1 MAGPSFE
8 PEKALGKKLTEMDKQ
23 ALCAFISDLCRTV
36 VAEVGS
42 RGRRGG
48 IYPENICLDEKGK
61 IVIGP
66 AGKGPWQG
74 GGTDGQKTAGNTNK
88 SNTDNQGEASPETE
102 GSEQWQAQE
111 LNFIAPEQ
119 YWNGQLSAAS
129 DVYST
134 GLLMYYALNEG
145 RLPLEGECR
154 DPLLRRMGGGNPRAP
169 KNAGR
174 RLGAIIEKCLRFKP
188 AERYQTMEELR
199 VVTDSCL
206 KNLYTGGVPSSEAI
220 FKKNDDDLDDVE
232 RMMVGIIEKNEDAAI
247 EKAEDFP
254 TEEPEDG
261 VKVYKPAP
269 KSAQKEVISS
279 TQADLLARKMK
290 DTSSPAVPK
299 LGEEEAVLQPVTISP
314 NPNRSSPAVQYKL
327 KTDRERKIAEE
338 VKKRRRRPLAVI
350 LVLCAVL
357 VMVAIIMNAM
367 IRDYER
373 ERKTPDPML
382 QTTANV
388 EPDPYAV
395 SPTPEQIHLEDFNT
409 TTPGPS
415 VTMDIGILPEPEIV
429 TPEHGYQVVKDNVSW
444 TKAAAACTRLGGH
457 LAIINDEAEFDEVTR
472 LADEQGLIY
481 VWIGAHRVGGV
492 EKWEDGRDLT
502 DGFVRWARGEP
513 TYIDR
518 NDQVAEDYIMLWK
531 NNGVWA
537 YNDNRDDP
545 YADYPDMFEGIIG
558 YVCEF
563 NDSAA

>member
-1 MAGPSFE
+1 MAGPTFD

-23 ALCAFISDLCRTV
+23 ALCVFISDLCRAV

-48 IYPENICLDEKGK
+48 LFPDNICLGEKGE

-66 AGKGPWQG
+66 AGKGPWQDPGDGESKGRVNKINISEKGEVSLESG
-74 GGTDGQKTAGNTNK
+74 GKESWRG
-88 SNTDNQGEASPETE
+88 
-102 GSEQWQAQE
+102 QE
-111 LNFIAPEQ
+111 LDFIAPEQ

-129 DVYST
+129 DVYSV
-134 GLLMYYALNEG
+134 GLLMYYALSG
-145 RLPLEGECR
+145 GKLPLEGECK
-154 DPLLRRMGGGNPRAP
+154 DPLLRRMGGGNPQAP

-188 AERYQTMEELR
+188 AERYQTLEELR
-199 VVTDSCL
+199 VVVDSCL

-220 FKKNDDDLDDVE
+220 FRKNDDALNDVE

-247 EKAEDFP
+247 EKADDFP

-261 VKVYKPAP
+261 VKVYKPAG
-269 KSAQKEVISS
+269 KTGQKEVLSS
-279 TQADLLARKMK
+279 GQADMLAKKMK
-290 DTSSPAVPK
+290 DTPNPAVPK
-299 LGEEEAVLQPVTISP
+299 LGEEVLQPVTVSP
-314 NPNRSSPAVQYKL
+314 NPGRSSPAVQYKL

-367 IRDYER
+367 LRDYEK
-373 ERKTPDPML
+373 ERRTPDPML
-382 QTTANV
+382 QATANV
-388 EPDPYAV
+388 EADPYAAT
-395 SPTPEQIHLEDFNT
+395 PTPEQIHLEDFNT

-429 TPEHGYQVVKDNVSW
+429 TPVHGYQVVKDNVSW

-457 LAIINDEAEFDEVTR
+457 LVIINDEAEFEEVTR
-472 LADEQGLIY
+472 LADEQGLTY
-481 VWIGAHRVGGV
+481 VWVGAHRVGGV
-492 EKWEDGRDLT
+492 EKWENGQDLT

-531 NNGVWA
+531 NNGAWV

-558 YVCEF
+558 YICEF
-563 NDSAA
+563 NDTAA

>member
-1 MAGPSFE
+1 MAGPTFD

-23 ALCAFISDLCRTV
+23 ALCVFISDLCRAV

-48 IYPENICLDEKGK
+48 LFPDNICLGEKGE

-66 AGKGPWQG
+66 AGKGPWQDPGDGESKGRVNKINISEKGEVSLESG
-74 GGTDGQKTAGNTNK
+74 GKESWRG
-88 SNTDNQGEASPETE
+88 
-102 GSEQWQAQE
+102 QE
-111 LNFIAPEQ
+111 LDFIAPEQ

-129 DVYST
+129 DVYSV
-134 GLLMYYALNEG
+134 GLLMYYALSG
-145 RLPLEGECR
+145 GKLPLEGECK
-154 DPLLRRMGGGNPRAP
+154 DPLLRRMGGGNPQAP

-188 AERYQTMEELR
+188 AERYQTLEELR
-199 VVTDSCL
+199 VVVDSCL

-220 FKKNDDDLDDVE
+220 FKKNDDALNDVE

-247 EKAEDFP
+247 EKADDFP

-261 VKVYKPAP
+261 VKVYKPAG
-269 KSAQKEVISS
+269 KTGQKEVLSS
-279 TQADLLARKMK
+279 GQADMLAKKMK
-290 DTSSPAVPK
+290 DTPNPAVPK
-299 LGEEEAVLQPVTISP
+299 LGEEVLQPVTVSP
-314 NPNRSSPAVQYKL
+314 NPGRSSPAVQYKL

-367 IRDYER
+367 LRDYEK
-373 ERKTPDPML
+373 ERRTPDPML
-382 QTTANV
+382 QATANV
-388 EPDPYAV
+388 EADPYAAT
-395 SPTPEQIHLEDFNT
+395 PTPEQIHLEDFNT

-429 TPEHGYQVVKDNVSW
+429 TPVHGYQVVKDNVSW

-457 LAIINDEAEFDEVTR
+457 LVIINDEAEFEEVTR
-472 LADEQGLIY
+472 LADEQGLTY
-481 VWIGAHRVGGV
+481 VWVGAHRVGGV
-492 EKWEDGRDLT
+492 EKWENGQDLT

-531 NNGVWA
+531 NNGAWV

-558 YVCEF
+558 YICEF
-563 NDSAA
+563 NDTAA

>member
-1 MAGPSFE
+1 MAGPTFD

-23 ALCAFISDLCRTV
+23 ALCVFISDLCRAV

-48 IYPENICLDEKGK
+48 LFPDNICLGEKGE

-66 AGKGPWQG
+66 AGKGPWQDPGDGESKGRVNKINISEKGEVSLESG
-74 GGTDGQKTAGNTNK
+74 GKESWRG
-88 SNTDNQGEASPETE
+88 
-102 GSEQWQAQE
+102 QE
-111 LNFIAPEQ
+111 LDFIAPEQ

-129 DVYST
+129 DVYSV
-134 GLLMYYALNEG
+134 GLLMYYALSG
-145 RLPLEGECR
+145 GKLPLEGECK
-154 DPLLRRMGGGNPRAP
+154 DPLLRRMGGGNPQAP

-188 AERYQTMEELR
+188 AERYQTLEELR
-199 VVTDSCL
+199 VVVDSCL

-220 FKKNDDDLDDVE
+220 FRKNDDALNDVE

-247 EKAEDFP
+247 EKADGFP

-261 VKVYKPAP
+261 VKVYKPAG
-269 KSAQKEVISS
+269 KTGQKEVLSS
-279 TQADLLARKMK
+279 GQADMLAKKMK
-290 DTSSPAVPK
+290 DTPNPAVPK
-299 LGEEEAVLQPVTISP
+299 LGEEVLQPVTVSP
-314 NPNRSSPAVQYKL
+314 NPGRSSPAVQYKL

-367 IRDYER
+367 LRDYEK
-373 ERKTPDPML
+373 ERRTPDPML
-382 QTTANV
+382 QATANV
-388 EPDPYAV
+388 EADPYAAT
-395 SPTPEQIHLEDFNT
+395 PTPEQIHLEDFNT

-429 TPEHGYQVVKDNVSW
+429 TPVHGYQVVKDNVSW

-457 LAIINDEAEFDEVTR
+457 LVIINDEAEFEEVTR
-472 LADEQGLIY
+472 LADEQGLTY
-481 VWIGAHRVGGV
+481 VWVGAHRVGGV
-492 EKWEDGRDLT
+492 EKWENGQDLT

-531 NNGVWA
+531 NNGAWV

-558 YVCEF
+558 YICEF
-563 NDSAA
+563 NDTAA

>member
-1 MAGPSFE
+1 MAGPTFD

-23 ALCAFISDLCRTV
+23 ALCVFISDLCRAV

-48 IYPENICLDEKGK
+48 LFPDNICLGEKGE

-66 AGKGPWQG
+66 AGKGPWQDPGDGESKGRVNKINISEKGEVSLESG
-74 GGTDGQKTAGNTNK
+74 GKESWRG
-88 SNTDNQGEASPETE
+88 
-102 GSEQWQAQE
+102 QE
-111 LNFIAPEQ
+111 LDFIAPEQ

-129 DVYST
+129 DVYSV
-134 GLLMYYALNEG
+134 GLLMYYALSG
-145 RLPLEGECR
+145 GKLPLEGECK
-154 DPLLRRMGGGNPRAP
+154 DPLLRRMGGGNPQAP

-188 AERYQTMEELR
+188 AERYQTLEELR
-199 VVTDSCL
+199 VVVDSCL

-220 FKKNDDDLDDVE
+220 FKKNDDALNDVE

-247 EKAEDFP
+247 EKADDFP

-261 VKVYKPAP
+261 AKVYKPAG
-269 KSAQKEVISS
+269 KTGQKEGLSS
-279 TQADLLARKMK
+279 GQADMLAKKMK
-290 DTSSPAVPK
+290 DTPNPAVPK
-299 LGEEEAVLQPVTISP
+299 LGEEVLQPVTVSP
-314 NPNRSSPAVQYKL
+314 NPGRSSPAVQYKL

-367 IRDYER
+367 LRDYEK
-373 ERKTPDPML
+373 ERRTPDPML

-388 EPDPYAV
+388 EADPYAAT
-395 SPTPEQIHLEDFNT
+395 PTPEQIHLEDFNT

-429 TPEHGYQVVKDNVSW
+429 TPVHGYQVVKDNVSW

-457 LAIINDEAEFDEVTR
+457 LVIINDEAEFEEVTR
-472 LADEQGLIY
+472 LADEQGLSY
-481 VWIGAHRVGGV
+481 VWVGAHRVGGV
-492 EKWEDGRDLT
+492 EKWENGQDLT

-531 NNGVWA
+531 NNGAWV

-558 YVCEF
+558 YICEF
-563 NDSAA
+563 NDTAA